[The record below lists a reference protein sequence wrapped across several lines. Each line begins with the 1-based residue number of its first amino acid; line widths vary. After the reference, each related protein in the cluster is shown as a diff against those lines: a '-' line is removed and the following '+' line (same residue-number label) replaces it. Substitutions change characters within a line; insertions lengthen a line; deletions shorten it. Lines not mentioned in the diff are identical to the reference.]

1 MSVLPAPQHCLA
13 TFKLLWLS
21 KKSSAYLE
29 GKIFQPGN
37 DNDAADQ
44 GPHLCHL
51 PFRPLFELA
60 PWPRQEQLIILLCL
74 SRFIFPQ
81 LHTSLAP
88 QSDSLSNIYSS
99 IWNPLLILLWEPLP
113 EKCSRCRIQH
123 TGALTCSR
131 ELQAGSRTRPW
142 GCPRPGLQLLLSSLQ
157 LHPSFQIQFK
167 NQRLN
172 LSWSSKTK
180 LIFL

>member
-21 KKSSAYLE
+21 KKSSVYLE

-37 DNDAADQ
+37 DNDAADE
-44 GPHLCHL
+44 GPHFCHL

-99 IWNPLLILLWEPLP
+99 IRNPLLILLWEPLP
-113 EKCSRCRIQH
+113 ENVPGAGYNTQERWPAAESCRQVAEPDPGAAPGQACSSYYPH
-123 TGALTCSR
+123 CSSI
-131 ELQAGSRTRPW
+131 LPSR
-142 GCPRPGLQLLLSSLQ
+142 
-157 LHPSFQIQFK
+157 F
-167 NQRLN
+167 
-172 LSWSSKTK
+172 SSK
-180 LIFL
+180 IND